1 MQKFSPKTGKVHHSF
16 KLKKTRMRR
25 QNHSFILSGI
35 LSPGQSAYNEGNQV
49 KEMGKGWVQISFLFS
64 HDLMMKDVYYSH
76 N

>member
-1 MQKFSPKTGKVHHSF
+1 
-16 KLKKTRMRR
+16 MRR
-25 QNHSFILSGI
+25 QIFFSYYISGI